1 MMPKGV
7 PGMVRH
13 FFGTYFVKNLNRA
26 FYSVVLSLQVR
37 FMFAVKYK
45 SSMRTIPLLVGVVF
59 AFSLFMPALVPAA
72 GLSLPKTGQTTSYA
86 TGDDGDL
93 ERGASWPTQRFTN
106 VDGTTPLSG
115 SVVFDQLTGLMWSRS
130 ANLPGATKTWQQAL
144 DYIASMNSGSGTYG
158 YTDWR
163 LPNLNELESLV
174 NAGAAGTAAWLTSQ
188 GFTAVQTNYYW
199 TSTTNASG
207 TGQIWVVNMHFGYLY
222 FHDKTNIHY
231 VWPVRAGQ

>member
-1 MMPKGV
+1 MTRRGRLKHIFRIQNIILKHHLGHRV
-7 PGMVRH
+7 H
-13 FFGTYFVKNLNRA
+13 
-26 FYSVVLSLQVR
+26 

-45 SSMRTIPLLVGVVF
+45 FSRLTIPLLAGVI
-59 AFSLFMPALVPAA
+59 AFFIFMPASVIAE

-93 ERGASWPTQRFTN
+93 ERGVSWPSQRFTN
-106 VDGTTPLSG
+106 ADGTIPLSG
-115 SVVFDQLTGLMWSRS
+115 SVVLDQLTGLMWARS

-144 DYIASMNSGSGTYG
+144 DYVAGMNSSATYG

-163 LPNLNELESLV
+163 LPNLNELESLI
-174 NAGAAGTAAWLTSQ
+174 NAGAAGTAAWLTTQ

-199 TSTTNASG
+199 TSTTNAAS
-207 TGQIWVVNMHFGYLY
+207 TGQVWVVNMHFGYLY
-222 FHDKTNIHY
+222 FHDKANIHY